1 VRFCV
6 LGAGAIGAYVGG
18 RLARDGADV
27 TLIARG
33 PHLQALRSD
42 GLRVTGP
49 RDDFAVAV
57 TATDDVAAVAGA
69 DVVFVGLKAY
79 SLPALAPAVARHL
92 GPDTAVV
99 CAQNGIPWWYFLGRD
114 GPLRGRT
121 LESVDPGGVVTA
133 AIGEHRAVGCVL
145 YCATEIVA
153 PGIVRHLE
161 GSRFSLG
168 TPSGVEDERVD
179 AVAAAFRSA
188 GLKSPVEAD
197 LRPQIWLKLIGN
209 AAFNPITALTRSTLG
224 GLRAS
229 PHALA
234 LVREVMKECAAVAE
248 ALGVAIPVSVDRRLE
263 GALAVGDHRTS
274 MLQDFEAGKP
284 LESDCMTGAVV
295 EIAAA
300 VGVPVPATRALH
312 GMIRAA
318 EELRDA

>member
-1 VRFCV
+1 M
-6 LGAGAIGAYVGG
+6 LGAGAIGAYVGA
-18 RLARDGADV
+18 RLAQSGADV

-33 PHLQALRSD
+33 EHLRALQAD

-49 RDDFAVAV
+49 RDEFSVRPA
-57 TATDDVAAVAGA
+57 ATDDVAAVAGA

-79 SLPALAPAVARHL
+79 SLPALAPAVAPHL
-92 GPDTAVV
+92 GGETAVV

-121 LESVDPGGVVTA
+121 LESVDPGGVVSA

-145 YCATEIVA
+145 YCAAEVVA
-153 PGIVRHLE
+153 PGVVRHLE

-168 TPSGVEDERVD
+168 TPSGAPDARVD
-179 AVAAAFRSA
+179 AVSQAFRGA
-188 GLKSPVEAD
+188 GLKSPVDAD

-209 AAFNPITALTRSTLG
+209 AAFNPVTALTRSTLG

-234 LVREVMKECAAVAE
+234 LVREVMDECAAVAA
-248 ALGVAIPVSVDRRLE
+248 ALGVELPVSIDRRLE

-284 LESDCMTGAVV
+284 LESDCLTGAAV
-295 EIAAA
+295 EIAGA
-300 VGVPVPATRALH
+300 VGVAVPATRVLH